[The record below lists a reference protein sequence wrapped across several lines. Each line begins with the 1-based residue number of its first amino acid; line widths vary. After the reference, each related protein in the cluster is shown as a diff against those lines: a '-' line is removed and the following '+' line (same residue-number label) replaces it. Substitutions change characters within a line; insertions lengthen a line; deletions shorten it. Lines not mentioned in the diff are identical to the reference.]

1 MSRTIYST
9 RAEALTAFG
18 QQALPLTGLDGRERC
33 AALHAVSSGWRV
45 GRIFRGTHNNVILPT
60 LLLALC
66 SLFSW
71 PGGACAHASLLR
83 LSRRRGLFR
92 ATARA
97 RAKGHSGR
105 CAGAGLRPAAR
116 HLPDYAVGNNAAD
129 GQEWPRRT
137 ARPPDR
143 FRWPADATDAPLLQ
157 PFSRAASRD
166 ERPHRQEEIKQ
177 PASEAFFRKRAVI
190 YSMDTSGTSSFRARI
205 FFIKWK

>member
-33 AALHAVSSGWRV
+33 AALRAVPGGWRV

-66 SLFSW
+66 SLFSG
-71 PGGACAHASLLR
+71 PAELAHTHPCCACHAGEVFSG
-83 LSRRRGLFR
+83 RRR
-92 ATARA
+92 T
-97 RAKGHSGR
+97 
-105 CAGAGLRPAAR
+105 P
-116 HLPDYAVGNNAAD
+116 
-129 GQEWPRRT
+129 GQKAMPG
-137 ARPPDR
+137 
-143 FRWPADATDAPLLQ
+143 DAPDAPLLQ

-205 FFIKWK
+205 FFIK

>member
-9 RAEALTAFG
+9 RAEALTSFG

-33 AALHAVSSGWRV
+33 AALHAVSGGWRV

-66 SLFSW
+66 SLFSG
-71 PGGACAHASLLR
+71 PAELAHTHPCCACHAGEVFSG
-83 LSRRRGLFR
+83 RRRAG
-92 ATARA
+92 
-97 RAKGHSGR
+97 AKGHAGR

-116 HLPDYAVGNNAAD
+116 HLPGCAVGNDAAD

-143 FRWPADATDAPLLQ
+143 FRRPADATDAPLLQ